1 MNSDINLVSGNANAL
16 DKGTKTLMRHKLIGT
31 FAIIGVVIIAIL
43 LFLLS
48 RLFSPDS
55 IIKQQN
61 QVTASISLQQSKQA
75 KLVALTQRL
84 NDISSLLKKRTNYDV
99 VLSNI
104 LAQSPSGISIVS
116 VSVDKK
122 KISVIVNSSS
132 LLSLNDFIEMLKGM
146 VEKKQFLKNVT
157 INNLGLNGRAGYV
170 LTADIDLL

>member
-16 DKGTKTLMRHKLIGT
+16 DKGTKTLRRLKLIGT
-31 FAIIGVVIIAIL
+31 VVIVGVGVISIL
-43 LFLLS
+43 LFLLN

-61 QVTASISLQQSKQA
+61 QVTASISLQQAKQA
-75 KLVALTQRL
+75 KLLVLTQRL
-84 NDISSLLKKRTNYDV
+84 NDISSLLKKRANYDV
-99 VLSNI
+99 ALNNI
-104 LAQSPSGISIVS
+104 LSQSPSGVSIVS
-116 VSVDKK
+116 MSVDKK
-122 KISVIVNSSS
+122 KISIIVNSSS

-157 INNLGLNGRAGYV
+157 INNLGLSGRTGYV